1 MVSGEGYA
9 ACLLYFT
16 KYPIPA
22 RITAAVYLKTYN
34 LRGQEVRRLLEANQ
48 NAGNYE
54 IHRDGRDDFGN
65 EVASGVY
72 LYRLQAGEQVAV
84 KKLTMLR

>member
-1 MVSGEGYA
+1 
-9 ACLLYFT
+9 
-16 KYPIPA
+16 
-22 RITAAVYLKTYN
+22 
-34 LRGQEVRRLLEANQ
+34 VRRLLEANQ